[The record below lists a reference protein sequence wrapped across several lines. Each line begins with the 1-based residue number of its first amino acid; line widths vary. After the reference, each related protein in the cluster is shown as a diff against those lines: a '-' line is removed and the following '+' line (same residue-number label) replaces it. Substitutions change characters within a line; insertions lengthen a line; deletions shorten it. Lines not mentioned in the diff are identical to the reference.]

1 MKITL
6 VIFAVLYLIPVT
18 SNTSTCDAGIGKTV
32 NNVQLRNAD
41 DVAMSIPHFGQ
52 KVLAVF
58 YNDPD
63 AKDVNNPLSD
73 AIKER
78 KFPKEK
84 YTGIGI
90 ANCADTWLPNSVIRY
105 AAREKEKKYPG
116 AVILIDD
123 DHILSKAWELP
134 NGDDKAYIVI
144 IGKDL
149 KIKYI
154 KLVKNQ
160 EESKA
165 IIQAVIAVLDAEI
178 AKIN

>member
-1 MKITL
+1 MKTSL
-6 VIFAVLYLIPVT
+6 LISFLLCFVMET
-18 SNTSTCDAGIGKTV
+18 GVAIDGSSGKTV
-32 NNVQLRNAD
+32 DNVQLKNAND
-41 DVAMSIPHFGQ
+41 KAMSIPHFGQ

-58 YNDPD
+58 YTDPD

-73 AIKER
+73 AIKAR
-78 KFPKEK
+78 AFPKEK

-105 AAREKEKKYPG
+105 AAREKEKQYPG

-123 DHILSKAWELP
+123 NRLLSKTWELG
-134 NGDDKAYIVI
+134 NCDDKGCVII

-154 KLVKNQ
+154 QQIKNQ

-165 IIQAVIAVLDAEI
+165 IISAVLTILENEI
-178 AKIN
+178 AKVN